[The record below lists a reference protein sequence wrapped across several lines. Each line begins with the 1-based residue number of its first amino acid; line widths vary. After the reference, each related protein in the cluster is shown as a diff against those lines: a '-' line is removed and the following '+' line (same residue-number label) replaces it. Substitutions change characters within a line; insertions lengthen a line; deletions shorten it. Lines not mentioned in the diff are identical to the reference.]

1 MGTTETSWCNT
12 DNIWTKQIRFTGNGC
27 LRLGE
32 WNGSH
37 PYLISA
43 ILLYICHLHRRES
56 VYRQGDRR
64 IFSHW
69 RPWRCPQKNKLSKRQ
84 SDGSQ
89 VAYFRDLLIPRW
101 QERVSDVLL
110 ASVLFSSGLV
120 SLPSGERGEAW
131 GWDQCDSG
139 MRVQKSF
146 FCFFFP
152 RSRGTLLQ
160 QQLFKVL
167 WYFSPLMFIFL
178 FLFFSM
184 LKVNTC
190 HSLKVTV
197 FGEELLK
204 KLTVFCKMHADTHS
218 AALRRRH
225 RCHIKVVFC
234 CFSST
239 LAWIQLTWLII
250 VITSHIW

>member
-1 MGTTETSWCNT
+1 MDPTRILSLPFLCIFVTY
-12 DNIWTKQIRFTGNGC
+12 TGGK
-27 LRLGE
+27 
-32 WNGSH
+32 
-37 PYLISA
+37 
-43 ILLYICHLHRRES
+43 S
-56 VYRQGDRR
+56 VSRQGDRR

-110 ASVLFSSGLV
+110 ASVLFGSGLV

-139 MRVQKSF
+139 MRVQKSG
-146 FCFFFP
+146 FFP
-152 RSRGTLLQ
+152 PSRSTGTLLQ

-167 WYFSPLMFIFL
+167 WYFSPLMFLFL
-178 FLFFSM
+178 FLCFWT

-197 FGEELLK
+197 YAEELQ
-204 KLTVFCKMHADTHS
+204 TSWPYFANTHS
-218 AALRRRH
+218 TVLRRRQRNH
-225 RCHIKVVFC
+225 FKLVFC
-234 CFSST
+234 CFCTS

-250 VITSHIW
+250 VITSHIWKGPSQRGRGRVHICSCFLLSSLIRKML